1 MKAKVKTNSKNKS
14 FGEQIVLIELGF
26 IKRFLYAL
34 ILNDL
39 FKNVKSFT
47 NFLTNFIE
55 RRGDMSLQKQKP
67 DTIDSLLESINAV
80 IYGIEHI
87 GGYNSLNDYG
97 RGQYDMMTRMKRKLD
112 NIQKASEDARDDDN
126 LEA

>member
-1 MKAKVKTNSKNKS
+1 MN
-14 FGEQIVLIELGF
+14 
-26 IKRFLYAL
+26 
-34 ILNDL
+34 
-39 FKNVKSFT
+39 
-47 NFLTNFIE
+47 
-55 RRGDMSLQKQKP
+55 LQKQKP

>member
-1 MKAKVKTNSKNKS
+1 
-14 FGEQIVLIELGF
+14 
-26 IKRFLYAL
+26 
-34 ILNDL
+34 
-39 FKNVKSFT
+39 
-47 NFLTNFIE
+47 
-55 RRGDMSLQKQKP
+55 MSLQKQKP

-112 NIQKASEDARDDDN
+112 NIQKASEDA
-126 LEA
+126 